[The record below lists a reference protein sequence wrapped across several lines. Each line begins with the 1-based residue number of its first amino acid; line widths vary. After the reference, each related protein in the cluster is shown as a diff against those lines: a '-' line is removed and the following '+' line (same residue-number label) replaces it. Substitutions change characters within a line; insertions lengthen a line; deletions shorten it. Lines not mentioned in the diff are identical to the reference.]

1 MQDQSYLNDYV
12 FHYSSFNEQWAAI
25 PREQYTQY
33 WSNYNLKGIIRSR
46 SFNTLLDIIHKTK
59 GDLNDL
65 NKKINLIGI
74 NLKYI
79 DLGGG
84 TGIPYS
90 NSEKKNL
97 I

>member
-65 NKKINLIGI
+65 NKKLNITN
-74 NLKYI
+74 
-79 DLGGG
+79 
-84 TGIPYS
+84 
-90 NSEKKNL
+90 E
-97 I
+97 